1 MACCPVGY
9 DGKISF
15 IHSFMYSS
23 AAILICHLVLYILKV
38 DDEVVHTESKSKI
51 FILVDN

>member
-15 IHSFMYSS
+15 IHSCI
-23 AAILICHLVLYILKV
+23 AALQFCHLVLYILKV
-38 DDEVVHTESKSKI
+38 DDEVVHAESKSKI
-51 FILVDN
+51 FILMDN